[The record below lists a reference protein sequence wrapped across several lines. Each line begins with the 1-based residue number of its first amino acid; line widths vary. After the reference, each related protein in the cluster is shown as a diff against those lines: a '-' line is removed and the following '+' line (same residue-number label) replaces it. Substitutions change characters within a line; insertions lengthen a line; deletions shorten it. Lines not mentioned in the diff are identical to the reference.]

1 MHPSIF
7 SHLSK
12 SLSLGSAVTVTTHA
26 TLSQLGNVVF
36 LSWVCAALLLVGHAP
51 KTPDLGSS
59 RTHVGQIPEPPQLW
73 RNGSS
78 TSCCFHLWCRPFSS
92 WKCSRRSSLDEPS
105 RTTLSRKGRDEIL
118 RPPNSTTFDL

>member
-12 SLSLGSAVTVTTHA
+12 SLGSHA

-59 RTHVGQIPEPPQLW
+59 RTHVGQIPEPPQLP
-73 RNGSS
+73 
-78 TSCCFHLWCRPFSS
+78 PFTVEEQQLHFLLLPSVV
-92 WKCSRRSSLDEPS
+92 SSLQLMEVQSEVVAP
-105 RTTLSRKGRDEIL
+105 
-118 RPPNSTTFDL
+118 